1 MAQAKFQP
9 AQVSAS
15 KFTMLRCLVAMA
27 HADGVVT
34 DEERAYVSALANRMS
49 LTNEQRTTLERDLVH
64 AQDVGDLF
72 RHINDP
78 NYRSQVLYFARLMA
92 FKDGILH
99 PSEQEMLDKLHALAT
114 DGLDMSAIRAEV
126 QRVVETKM
134 AQHDIVI
141 DHNRPKKGEHF
152 IPWMQWLDEILL
164 RLGIDLL
171 RD

>member
-1 MAQAKFQP
+1 MAKEKIAISE
-9 AQVSAS
+9 VSNS

-34 DEERAYVSALANRMS
+34 DEERAYVSALSNRMP
-49 LTNEQRTTLERDLVH
+49 LTREQRATLERDLVH

-92 FKDGILH
+92 FKDGVLH
-99 PSEQEMLDKLHALAT
+99 PSEQEMLDRLHALAT
-114 DGLDMSAIRAEV
+114 DGLDMEQIRADV
-126 QRVVETKM
+126 ARVVETKM
-134 AQHDIVI
+134 AQHDIVL
-141 DHNRPKKGEHF
+141 DQNRPKKGEHF

-164 RLGIDLL
+164 KLGIDLL
-171 RD
+171 KD

>member
-1 MAQAKFQP
+1 MAQAKLQP
-9 AQVSAS
+9 APVNAS

-114 DGLDMSAIRAEV
+114 DGLDMGAIRAEV